1 MYNYSYENLK
11 NEVMEILEDMAIDSN
26 LETVI
31 NEVLQYGCISGIVP
45 SLIYYYQTE
54 AFFDKHK
61 NAINDLAHELSEEI
75 YGNPFEIYHNLNG
88 GCSNMAWYN
97 LNGGCS
103 KNNMAWFGFEEVT
116 RMIAEEMEIGY

>member
-1 MYNYSYENLK
+1 MYNNNYENLK
-11 NEVMEILEDMAIDSN
+11 NEVMEILEDMAVDSD

-31 NEVLQYGCISGIVP
+31 NEVLEHGCVSGIVP
-45 SLIYYYQTE
+45 SLIYYHQTE

-61 NAINDLAHELSEEI
+61 DAINDLAHELSEDL
-75 YGNPFEIYHNLNG
+75 YGNPFEIYH
-88 GCSNMAWYN
+88 N

-116 RMIAEEMEIGY
+116 RMIASELEMDF

>member
-1 MYNYSYENLK
+1 MYNNNYENLK
-11 NEVMEILEDMAIDSN
+11 NEVMEILESMAVDSS

-31 NEVLQYGCISGIVP
+31 EEVLEHGCVSGIVG

-54 AFFDKHK
+54 EFFDKHK
-61 NAINDLAHELSEEI
+61 DAINDLAHELSEDL
-75 YGNPFEIYHNLNG
+75 YGNPFEIYH
-88 GCSNMAWYN
+88 N

-116 RMIAEEMEIGY
+116 RIIASELEMDF